1 MAKVRDRLRRLDE
14 VAYQRYASAAL
25 DTPSRLKPARRRSR
39 TLIEVQEEGYFS
51 LGRSA
56 VRHWP
61 VLAVV
66 ILLGLLFGIGAGG
79 VISPTYTARAEVI
92 IGKSLNL
99 TNTAAISGFPSAEAQ
114 LAQNYARLAGTPA
127 YESAL
132 QAKLGRPLQ
141 GWTNATGVAQS
152 PIIDVYGYSRSQAD
166 AVALANAASAA
177 LIDTINSVNQQTST
191 ANQSLLSQYQTQ
203 SVVLEQDQQKVTEL
217 QAKIAATGGPTRSP
231 LQAELVQASAAVD
244 TDRFKLN
251 TLGNQ
256 YAAEFNPNQAIQ
268 EAVYPL
274 GGAAAQGGNRTTHI
288 EIGGIAGLVAGVLVG
303 LAIAAFMDVAADR
316 RFRRAFNL

>member
-1 MAKVRDRLRRLDE
+1 
-14 VAYQRYASAAL
+14 
-25 DTPSRLKPARRRSR
+25 
-39 TLIEVQEEGYFS
+39 
-51 LGRSA
+51 
-56 VRHWP
+56 
-61 VLAVV
+61 
-66 ILLGLLFGIGAGG
+66 LLGLLFGIGAGG

-92 IGKSLNL
+92 VGKSLNL
-99 TNTAAISGFPSAEAQ
+99 TNTAAIAGFPSAEAQ

-141 GWTNATGVAQS
+141 GSTSATQAAQS
-152 PIIDVYGYSRSQAD
+152 PIIDVYGYSRSEAD
-166 AVALANAASAA
+166 ALALANAASAA

-217 QAKIAATGGPTRSP
+217 QAKIAATGGPARSP

-256 YAAEFNPNQAIQ
+256 YAAEFNPNQ
-268 EAVYPL
+268 AVYPL